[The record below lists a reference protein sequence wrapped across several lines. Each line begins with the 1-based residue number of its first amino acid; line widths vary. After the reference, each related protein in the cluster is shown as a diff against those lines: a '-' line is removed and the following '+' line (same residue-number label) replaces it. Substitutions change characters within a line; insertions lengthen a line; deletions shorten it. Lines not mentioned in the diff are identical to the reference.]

1 MIESTSEGAGAHL
14 LRTPLYA
21 LHRELGAR
29 MCPFAG
35 WDMPISFSS
44 GIVAE
49 HLHTRRKA
57 SLFDVSH
64 MGQALVA
71 GRNATIALEALTPAD
86 LRDLPPGR
94 ARYTFLLSEDG
105 NILDDLIVTR
115 LAPLGEA
122 ERFFIV
128 VNAANKTAD
137 FALLRERAPDLH
149 WADLE
154 GRALI
159 AVQGPAAAALI
170 GKRFPQV
177 AEAPFMSTTVVEA
190 HGEAWFL
197 SRSGYTGED
206 GFEISTPARF
216 AMDFATDL
224 LSEPDLLPAGLGAR
238 DTLRLEAGLC
248 LHGHDIDA
256 TTTPVEAA
264 LEWAIPL
271 RRRLEGG
278 FPGSDRVRLQI
289 DHGPSRRRVGL
300 LLAGRQPVREGA
312 DVFTP
317 SGLRVGH
324 VTSGGF
330 GPSVGRAIAMGYV
343 DAAHAQVGLDLHIE
357 ARGKLL
363 PAAIVPLPFTPKR
376 PRASPSA
383 S

>member
-1 MIESTSEGAGAHL
+1 MVEPSSEGASAHL
-14 LRTPLYA
+14 QRTPLHG

-35 WDMPISFSS
+35 WDMPVSYPP

-49 HLHTRRKA
+49 HLHTRAKA

-71 GRNATIALEALTPAD
+71 GRRAAALLEALAPVD
-86 LRDLPPGR
+86 LRDLAVGR
-94 ARYTFLLSEDG
+94 ARYTFLLNADG
-105 NILDDLIVTR
+105 NILDDLIITR
-115 LAPLGEA
+115 LAPLGDA

-128 VNAANKTAD
+128 VNASNKVGD

-149 WADLE
+149 WADL
-154 GRALI
+154 GDRALI
-159 AVQGPAAAALI
+159 AVQGPAAARLI
-170 GKRFPQV
+170 GRRFPQL
-177 AEAPFMSTTVVEA
+177 ADAPFMSITVVEVQ
-190 HGEAWFL
+190 GEAWFF

-206 GFEISTPARF
+206 GFEISTPAHSAVEF
-216 AMDFATDL
+216 AKDL
-224 LSEPDLLPAGLGAR
+224 LRDPDLLPAGLGAR

-256 TTTPVEAA
+256 TTSPVEAS

-289 DHGPSRRRVGL
+289 DNGPSRRRVGL
-300 LLAGRQPVREGA
+300 LLAGRQPAREGA
-312 DVFTP
+312 DIQTTT
-317 SGLRVGH
+317 GLRVGH

-343 DAAHAQVGLDLHIE
+343 DADHAKVGLDVLIE
-357 ARGKLL
+357 VRGKPL
-363 PAAIVPLPFTPKR
+363 PATLVALPFTPR
-376 PRASPSA
+376 RSRTPHSTR
-383 S
+383 